1 MTMKDKL
8 TKAISGI
15 RENSRILTWDE
26 KTTRLAMIDPVLERL
41 GWDRFSE
48 DFKAEFPVSG
58 GRVDYALLVDD
69 SPTVFIEAKRPSED
83 LKLHQ
88 DQLVS
93 YCAKSGVQLA
103 VLTNSLEW
111 RFYLRPQKGNA
122 EEQQFCELRISE
134 EMSERQISSTAEHL
148 IRFLSRERIY
158 SGKVVSDAE
167 DILVQRQNDNKVR
180 DVLARAWTILKD
192 GLDAQG
198 IKLFYDKVKDMCGL
212 RAGTNQSKESQEAA
226 KAEYRA
232 SLQPTVFTMNPNLRC
247 PDSQPSHSSRGAATV
262 PESDSNGKSLV
273 ILGKP
278 GTGKT
283 VLARHFAGMF
293 DPTRLAVWDP
303 MKEYKEGPGIYVPKD
318 CQDKSEFSQWL
329 ASTLPLDGMSSS
341 RFDGVIVDAAPLCF
355 PLNKTEMRRYPEI
368 EKFFNLHRQF
378 GVTFIMIGMRPAHFS
393 PDVREMA
400 SEIVVF
406 QLTGPNDARMLNS
419 LADGMGSDAAYLPP
433 FHHLIY
439 RDGNYEYCSPIEM
452 SEVRG

>member
-1 MTMKDKL
+1 MKEIL
-8 TKAISGI
+8 ETAIKSIGA
-15 RENSRILTWDE
+15 NSKIPMLDE
-26 KTTRLAMIDPVLERL
+26 ASTRVEVIDPVLDRL
-41 GWDRFSE
+41 GWDRYSE
-48 DFKAEFPVSG
+48 YFKREFPVSG

-69 SPTVFIEAKRPSED
+69 SPTVFIEAKRPCED
-83 LKLHQ
+83 LKSHQ

-103 VLTNSLEW
+103 VLTNGLEW

-134 EMSERQISSTAEHL
+134 EMSERQISSTAELL
-148 IRFLSRERIY
+148 IKFLSRERIY

-167 DILVQRQNDNKVR
+167 DILVQRQNDNKVKVR
-180 DVLARAWTILKD
+180 DALARTWTILKD
-192 GLDAQG
+192 GLDAQR
-198 IKLFYDKVKDMCGL
+198 IKLFYDKVKDLCGL
-212 RAGTNQSKESQEAA
+212 RAGTNQNRESQEAA

-232 SLQPTVFTMNPNLRC
+232 SLQPTVFTINPNSRC

-262 PESDSNGKSLV
+262 PESDSNGKSVV
-273 ILGKP
+273 IVGKQ

-283 VLARHFAGMF
+283 TMARYFAGMF
-293 DPTRLAVWDP
+293 PPGRIAVWDP
-303 MKEYKEGPGIYVPKD
+303 MEEYKVGSGIYVPKD
-318 CQDKSEFSQWL
+318 RQDKNELSQWL

-341 RFDGVIVDAAPLCF
+341 RFEGVIVDAAPLCF
-355 PLNKTEMRRYPEI
+355 PQNKTEMRRYPEI
-368 EKFFNLHRQF
+368 EKFVNLHRQF

-406 QLTGPNDARMLNS
+406 QLTGPNDARMLDS
-419 LADGMGSDAAYLPP
+419 LADGMGSDAASLPP

-439 RDGNYEYCSPIEM
+439 RDGNYEHCSPIEI
-452 SEVRG
+452 SEVKG